1 MRKILKSYNLDKKE
15 AYNVL
20 NMNPER
26 LANHIGE
33 TFEVAGYAVTVTED
47 DQTGEKSYGFTFK
60 TPDGEYLGTGGKAF
74 VEGILTFLECFEPSE
89 LNKVTVGSKSSRQ
102 GREYLVF
109 IA

>member
-20 NMNPER
+20 NMTPER

-74 VEGILTFLECFEPSE
+74 CEGVLTFLECFEPSE
-89 LNKVTVGSKSSRQ
+89 LNRVTVGSKSSRQ